1 MEKRNEMIRITID
14 IFEDDSRTSNGCCAS
29 NRSGNSCG
37 IEPDGA
43 IEDRRCRGYYSEELE
58 GFCEPD
64 FEV

>member
-1 MEKRNEMIRITID
+1 MIRITID
-14 IFEDDSRTSNGCCAS
+14 IFEDDRCASNGCCTS

-37 IEPDGA
+37 AGSDDAREV
-43 IEDRRCRGYYSEELE
+43 RRCRGEGYVSEELE